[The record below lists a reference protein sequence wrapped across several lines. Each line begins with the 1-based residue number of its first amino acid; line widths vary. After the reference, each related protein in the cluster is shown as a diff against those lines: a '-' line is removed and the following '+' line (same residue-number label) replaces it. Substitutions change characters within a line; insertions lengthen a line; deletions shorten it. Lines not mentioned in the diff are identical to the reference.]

1 MTTTWIPK
9 AIAILADA
17 LAEIRRRRNAKRGR
31 EIIEAIRAAE
41 HEQAAAEFNDEL
53 RDKVRGKH

>member
-17 LAEIRRRRNAKRGR
+17 LAEIRWRRNAKRGR

-41 HEQAAAEFNDEL
+41 QEQAAAEFNDEL
-53 RDKVRGKH
+53 RDKVRGK

>member
-9 AIAILADA
+9 AIAILANA

-41 HEQAAAEFNDEL
+41 QEQAAAEFNDEL
-53 RDKVRGKH
+53 RDKVRGK

>member
-41 HEQAAAEFNDEL
+41 QEQAAAEFNDEL
-53 RDKVRGKH
+53 RDKVRGK

>member
-9 AIAILADA
+9 VLAIVADA
-17 LAEIRRRRNAKRGR
+17 FMELRRRRQAKRGR
-31 EIIEAIRAAE
+31 AIVNAIRAAE

-53 RDKVRGKH
+53 RDKVRGK